1 MEKRRKL
8 AETWDRVIKMQEKD
22 QPEQF
27 ADLKKL
33 WNNYQARKIEV
44 VKYYE
49 SVISAQDVDVDAIPL
64 PSAEG
69 GFDGLQVIILNIE
82 YSYLNLTL
90 IVSRFLCLHQVLLF
104 PRVHLAVSSRSLH
117 QFWKHLNLSCVLEF
131 LLMFLLRLK
140 TITWLMMMKSLAAG
154 REQSGLVMRR
164 KLLLRLLLLIQRSQ
178 SWLVDQAVFRR
189 KCWPWRDK

>member
-1 MEKRRKL
+1 MLEKRRKL

-69 GFDGLQVIILNIE
+69 GFDGLQVFTNSQYLLN
-82 YSYLNLTL
+82 
-90 IVSRFLCLHQVLLF
+90 
-104 PRVHLAVSSRSLH
+104 
-117 QFWKHLNLSCVLEF
+117 
-131 LLMFLLRLK
+131 
-140 TITWLMMMKSLAAG
+140 
-154 REQSGLVMRR
+154 
-164 KLLLRLLLLIQRSQ
+164 
-178 SWLVDQAVFRR
+178 D
-189 KCWPWRDK
+189 